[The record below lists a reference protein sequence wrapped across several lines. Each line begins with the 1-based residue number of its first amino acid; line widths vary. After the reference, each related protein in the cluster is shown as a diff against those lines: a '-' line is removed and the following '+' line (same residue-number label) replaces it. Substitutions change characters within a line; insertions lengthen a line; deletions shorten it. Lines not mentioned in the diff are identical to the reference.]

1 MGLKLCKYF
10 VKWWGI
16 NIKMF
21 SQKWFQPNVSIIL
34 NRFSPIYT
42 EVRDQETRKELSRAN
57 FLISFPPFFV
67 TKYGRIII
75 QHCHG
80 WLSIGIGFLR
90 HLSVRYDLIYC
101 GTKVRSDIL
110 HSYDSQC
117 YWVHIFAQKTK
128 TNILRE
134 RNSTEGL
141 VSVRF
146 FLHQKTQ

>member
-1 MGLKLCKYF
+1 
-10 VKWWGI
+10 
-16 NIKMF
+16 MF

-110 HSYDSQC
+110 HTYDSLGS
-117 YWVHIFAQKTK
+117 I
-128 TNILRE
+128 
-134 RNSTEGL
+134 
-141 VSVRF
+141 
-146 FLHQKTQ
+146 FLHKKIFSGKEIQQKVWWVFDFFYIKRPNNVECCIYKVTK

>member
-1 MGLKLCKYF
+1 
-10 VKWWGI
+10 
-16 NIKMF
+16 MF

-90 HLSVRYDLIYC
+90 HLSVRYNLIYC

-110 HSYDSQC
+110 HTCDSQR
-117 YWVHIFAQKTK
+117 YWVYIFAQKTK
-128 TNILRE
+128 TKFWGKEIQKKVWWVF
-134 RNSTEGL
+134 G
-141 VSVRF
+141 F
-146 FLHQKTQ
+146 FYIKRPVQCCIYKVTK

>member
-1 MGLKLCKYF
+1 
-10 VKWWGI
+10 
-16 NIKMF
+16 MF

-80 WLSIGIGFLR
+80 WLSIGMGFLR
-90 HLSVRYDLIYC
+90 LRCVRYDLIYC

-110 HSYDSQC
+110 HTYDSQR

-128 TNILRE
+128 KNFKGKKF
-134 RNSTEGL
+134 NW
-141 VSVRF
+141 RF
-146 FLHQKTQ
+146 GECWIFYIKRPNNVQCCIYKVTK